1 MDQDDVKNL
10 HFLLSRTPDQ
20 LRAWYDSVSDDDLL
34 YASIILD
41 RYADFLRD
49 EKRRL
54 DIECQIEQMP
64 VLTEAQA
71 VIAAVRDL
79 T

>member
-20 LRAWYDSVSDDDLL
+20 LRAWYDSVSDEDLF

-41 RYADFLRD
+41 RYADFSRD
-49 EKRRL
+49 ETLRL
-54 DIECQIEQMP
+54 NIERQIEQMP
-64 VLTEAQA
+64 VLTQAQA

>member
-20 LRAWYDSVSDDDLL
+20 LRAWYDSVSDEDLF

-49 EKRRL
+49 ETLRL
-54 DIECQIEQMP
+54 NIERQIEQMP
-64 VLTEAQA
+64 VLTQAQA